1 MRGRLVKLTHCDQ
14 RDLVDSI
21 HLCVANDTD
30 GHIDQAK
37 KESEVDA
44 NSKPSLN
51 HKIRDNQPGEHKDC
65 FISVHSSRQEGRNS
79 LKMSLVKLRAQVV
92 LKNPITGPT
101 THRSSESK
109 VLAMR

>member
-1 MRGRLVKLTHCDQ
+1 MLWRLTHCDQ
-14 RDLVDSI
+14 RHLINGV

-30 GHIDQAK
+30 GHVDQAE

-44 NSKPSLN
+44 NSEPPLD
-51 HKIRDNQPGEHKDC
+51 HKVRNNQPGENKDW
-65 FISVHSSRQEGRNS
+65 FISVHSSRQEGGNS

-101 THRSSESK
+101 THRSSGSK